1 MCKVGEREYCVVL
14 GKDSSKWSKYCPL
27 PVPTFFDGAVES
39 FSRAVSELTKGNKK
53 ESLEALATSNATE
66 VGKFF
71 IDHGQ
76 QSAYFRVTNRK
87 EIDNANRLE
96 KKLNLSPRD
105 KPAISKEVFKRD
117 FYRCRYCSLRI
128 ITGEVFSEYSRIVGS
143 DIFSDERENTK
154 RNGLTLGLRG
164 VADHV
169 EPYSLGAGTE
179 LDNLV
184 TSCYSCNFG
193 KAGYTLDQLK
203 IEDPRLRQP
212 KDDGWKGLTNYLPA
226 LKLLGG
232 LAKS

>member
-1 MCKVGEREYCVVL
+1 
-14 GKDSSKWSKYCPL
+14 
-27 PVPTFFDGAVES
+27 
-39 FSRAVSELTKGNKK
+39 
-53 ESLEALATSNATE
+53 LEALAASNAAE
-66 VGKFF
+66 VGKFY

-76 QSAYFRVTNRK
+76 QSAYFRVINRK
-87 EIDNANRLE
+87 EIDKTNRLE

-105 KPAISKEVFKRD
+105 RPSITKEVFERD

-169 EPYSLGAGTE
+169 EPYALGAGTE
-179 LDNLV
+179 IDNLI

-203 IEDPRLRQP
+203 IEDPRSRQP
-212 KDDGWKGLTNYLPA
+212 KDDGWRGLTNYLPA
-226 LKLLGG
+226 LKIIGQVN
-232 LAKS
+232 

>member
-1 MCKVGEREYCVVL
+1 MCKVGEQEFCVAL
-14 GKDSSKWSKYCPL
+14 GEDSNKWSKYCPL
-27 PVPTFFDGAVES
+27 PVPTYFDDAVES
-39 FSRAVSELTKGNKK
+39 FSRAVSELTRVNYK
-53 ESLEALATSNATE
+53 ESLEALSASNAPA
-66 VGKFF
+66 VGKFY

-76 QSAYFRVTNRK
+76 QSAYFRVTNRR

-105 KPAISKEVFKRD
+105 KPAITKEVFKRD

-169 EPYSLGAGTE
+169 EPYALGAGTE

-226 LKLLGG
+226 LKLLGR
-232 LAKS
+232 STDF